1 MKEKKKKINP
11 PVTLKISIEGTG
23 AALSVCLLPPPPP
36 PLALCVWLMQGQ
48 WVLAAAALG
57 DFAFHGG
64 ISPRIAPLGHSLA
77 PLSARTGLLEGC
89 CPCLWPCSLPHF
101 IHPRLPLQES
111 LLTRRETNHR
121 GLKAAL

>member
-23 AALSVCLLPPPPP
+23 AALRVCLLPPP

-77 PLSARTGLLEGC
+77 TLSARTGLLEGC